1 MENMGELMKKLLFLL
16 IFLPIVIFAQKP
28 QNIILIIGDGMGFTQ
43 TSLMSTLT
51 GTNSILEQF
60 PVIGI
65 SKTQSAS
72 DYITDSGA
80 GGTAIACGVKTY
92 NGAIGVATDSTEVK
106 SMLEIASVKGYATG
120 IVATSIINHA
130 TPAAFTAHDVDRDHY
145 DAIAKDQVNAPV
157 DLMIGGGEKY
167 FTPLMSQMK
176 QKGFEIKTT
185 KDYNDA
191 AYFKTLAITYPRIA
205 VFVSDNDAEQAN
217 KGRGDMLPN
226 ATEYALKY
234 LNSKAKGF
242 FIMIEGSQIDWAG
255 HNNDK
260 EYLSA
265 ELKDFN
271 KTVGAALDFAKK
283 NGNTLVIV
291 TADHETG
298 GLALENIDLSNG
310 KEKLDLDF
318 STLEHTGCWVP
329 VFAFGPGGENFSGIY
344 QNTDIF
350 KKIIELYK

>member
-1 MENMGELMKKLLFLL
+1 MKKLLFLL
-16 IFLPIVIFAQKP
+16 IFLPITLFAQKP
-28 QNIILIIGDGMGFTQ
+28 QNIILIIGDGMGFAQ

-51 GTNSILEQF
+51 GPSSNLEQF
-60 PVIGI
+60 PIIGI

-72 DYITDSGA
+72 NYVTDSGA
-80 GGTAIACGVKTY
+80 GGTAIACGVKTF
-92 NGAIGVATDSTEVK
+92 NGAIGVGKDSIKVK
-106 SMLEIASVKGYATG
+106 SMLEIAAEKGYSTG
-120 IVATSIINHA
+120 IVVTCRINHA
-130 TPAAFTAHDVDRDHY
+130 TPADFTAHEVDRNSY
-145 DAIAKDQVNAPV
+145 DAIAKDQVNSPI

-167 FTPLMSQMK
+167 FAPMINQMK

-185 KDYNDA
+185 KDYTGPS
-191 AYFKTLAITYPRIA
+191 YFKSLPTTYPKVAI
-205 VFVSDNDAEQAN
+205 FVSDMDAEQAN

-234 LNSKAKGF
+234 LSSKAKGF

-283 NGNTLVIV
+283 NGNTLVII

-298 GLALENIDLSNG
+298 GLTLNDIDLSNG
-310 KEKLDLDF
+310 KEQLDVGF
-318 STLEHTGCWVP
+318 SSKEHTGCWVP
-329 VFAFGPGGENFSGIY
+329 VFAFGLGAEKFSGIY